1 MDLLFQKYASPF
13 SFVNEAI
20 KTRQFCNFINK
31 FVKTTNEEKE
41 EEKLW
46 EFWLHKVS
54 GKSFN
59 DFKEE
64 LKTDMQNAGMTK
76 EEMKSIVENS
86 LDILKT
92 FKPTQQGGEE

>member
-20 KTRQFCNFINK
+20 KTRQFCDFINK
-31 FVKTTNEEKE
+31 FVKKTNEEKDE
-41 EEKLW
+41 VKMW
-46 EFWLHKVS
+46 EFWLHRVS

-64 LKTDMQNAGMTK
+64 IKTDSRNANMT
-76 EEMKSIVENS
+76 EEEIKTIMKDS

-92 FKPTQQGGEE
+92 FKPT